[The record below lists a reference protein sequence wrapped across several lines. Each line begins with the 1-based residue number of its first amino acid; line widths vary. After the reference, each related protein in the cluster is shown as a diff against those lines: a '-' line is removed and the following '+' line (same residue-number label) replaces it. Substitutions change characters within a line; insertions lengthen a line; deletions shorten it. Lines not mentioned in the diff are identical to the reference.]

1 MSLYIINIGG
11 MMMEKFVITRKED
24 NKITMTIRIDK
35 RIQEQYNLLSA
46 KTNRSRNQLISMAL
60 QFAIDNM
67 EVKEKES

>member
-1 MSLYIINIGG
+1 
-11 MMMEKFVITRKED
+11 MMEKFVITRKED

-46 KTNRSRNQLISMAL
+46 KTNRSRNELISMAL
-60 QFAIDNM
+60 QFALDNM